1 MQRINE
7 GKNLNFPS
15 NKWQLTSNPLS
26 VVCPYVIWL
35 NIKAYFK
42 RSGLWTI
49 VEEKFWEGKE
59 KKSEKIPKVQILDGL
74 CPGSLL
80 IVWNKHLRW

>member
-1 MQRINE
+1 M
-7 GKNLNFPS
+7 
-15 NKWQLTSNPLS
+15 
-26 VVCPYVIWL
+26 
-35 NIKAYFK
+35 
-42 RSGLWTI
+42 
-49 VEEKFWEGKE
+49 EEKFWEGKE